1 MMICSKLKKLSI
13 EQIKSKSK
21 VTTEILSYDE
31 AVEKGALA
39 LFGEKYD
46 DKVRVLSMGKDN
58 FSTEL
63 CGGTHVDTLEEIGSF
78 KLIAQSSVASGIRRL
93 EAVTG
98 KMVNS
103 TETLLEKIL
112 KQKKIKEDKKSN
124 KKTEETIS
132 KKILD
137 GEIIKLGEVSLF
149 FDSLKNVSGK
159 NLRSL
164 IDECKK
170 DYEKSIICL
179 ISSEEKKITI
189 AIGVTNDIV
198 NDYDSVELVN
208 VVSETMKGKG
218 GGGRRDMALAGG
230 TDLNKIDDAKKI
242 LINKIKD

>member
-1 MMICSKLKKLSI
+1 ML
-13 EQIKSKSK
+13 
-21 VTTEILSYDE
+21 
-31 AVEKGALA
+31 
-39 LFGEKYD
+39 
-46 DKVRVLSMGKDN
+46 
-58 FSTEL
+58 
-63 CGGTHVDTLEEIGSF
+63 
-78 KLIAQSSVASGIRRL
+78 
-93 EAVTG
+93 
-98 KMVNS
+98 NS

-179 ISSEEKKITI
+179 ISSEEKKVTI
-189 AIGVTNDIV
+189 AIGVTNDII
-198 NDYDSVELVN
+198 DEYDSVELVN